1 MFSTTYVVVYSEM
14 SMAVESTCGI
24 AVTLINLYLK
34 LEVFFIPDGHPAS
47 ICVSP
52 GWNFTLSTV

>member
-1 MFSTTYVVVYSEM
+1 MCFEM

-34 LEVFFIPDGHPAS
+34 LEVFFIPDGHQAR
-47 ICVSP
+47 ICVEKD
-52 GWNFTLSTV
+52 WNFCSCVYLGHW